1 MLTKQESDI
10 TRDDL
15 ADLDDTDDAVC
26 YPAFDQALDIYAL
39 SLIYHSRLKKTE
51 RSVHYLSV
59 FQGDGSYSFARGSRG
74 TRDNREL
81 VKTSNQG
88 LIKRLYKSMVA
99 KPKLYSGSQLGEV

>member
-1 MLTKQESDI
+1 VLTKQESDI

-59 FQGDGSYSFARGSRG
+59 FQEMEAIHLRVGVVEQE
-74 TRDNREL
+74 TTVN
-81 VKTSNQG
+81 
-88 LIKRLYKSMVA
+88 
-99 KPKLYSGSQLGEV
+99 